1 MKSGLNLILAAAV
14 VLPLAAQTA
23 PSSHLPGTVTSTNPS
38 SNQITLK
45 TEKGDLTFTTSERTQ
60 IVHPQAGVSDPHQ
73 WPKLTLGEIAVGDEV
88 VAYFRGAPE
97 QKPLMATSLV
107 VRTKADLSQ
116 LAQKEL
122 DDWKKR
128 GTAGNVVAVDPA
140 AKTITLKAG
149 PRSFTVQLTDK
160 TTVRRYSPD
169 SAKPADAKP
178 ATLAEINVG
187 DQANVLGN
195 KEGTNIAA
203 EAVYAGTFRQIAAT
217 INSIDPSTGELKVTD
232 LLTKKPLT
240 VRITSDTTMK
250 KLQEQLALMLARR
263 YQGGRG
269 GPGGPG
275 GPGSP
280 GRDGEGRGPGGPGGG
295 GRGGDIGAMLDR
307 LPAVPLT
314 ELKPKDAVMVST
326 TIGSDPSKVT
336 AVMLLAGVEPILTA
350 APTATRDIMSGWN
363 LGGGG
368 GDSGQ

>member
-1 MKSGLNLILAAAV
+1 MKSGLNLILAAALC
-14 VLPLAAQTA
+14 LPLAAQA
-23 PSSHLPGTVTSTNPS
+23 PPSSHLPGTVTATNPS

-60 IVHPQAGVSDPHQ
+60 IVHAQAGVSDPRQ
-73 WPKLTLGEIAVGDEV
+73 WPKMTLTEVAVGDDV
-88 VAYFRGAPE
+88 VAYFRGAVE
-97 QKPLMATSLV
+97 QKPLIATSLV

-128 GTAGNVVAVDPA
+128 GTAGNVTAVDPA

-149 PRSFTVQLTDK
+149 PRTFTVQLTDK

-178 ATLAEINVG
+178 ATLADVAVG

-195 KEGTNIAA
+195 KDGMNIAA
-203 EAVYAGTFRQIAAT
+203 EMVYAGTFRQIAAT
-217 INSIDPSTGELKVTD
+217 INSIDPATGEMKVTD

-240 VRITSDTTMK
+240 VRITPDTTMK
-250 KLQEQLALMLARR
+250 KLPEQMAQMLARR

-269 GPGGPG
+269 GGGSEGRGAGEGRPAGGPG
-275 GPGSP
+275 
-280 GRDGEGRGPGGPGGG
+280 GPGGPGGG
-295 GRGGDIGAMLDR
+295 GRGGDIGSMIDR
-307 LPAVPLT
+307 LPAAPLT
-314 ELKPKDAVMVST
+314 DLKPKDAVMVST
-326 TIGSDPSKVT
+326 TSGSDPSKVT

-368 GDSGQ
+368 GEGQ